1 MTPAKGA
8 CRHRTKPKAW
18 AIPLRAHRA
27 HMFFEGG
34 SMRSAGFNRVTTP
47 WAGASDDLR
56 ATYKFIIATTAEATT
71 AT

>member
-18 AIPLRAHRA
+18 AIPMRAHRA

-34 SMRSAGFNRVTTP
+34 SMRSAGFNRETTP
-47 WAGASDDLR
+47 WAGAPDDLQ
-56 ATYKFIIATTAEATT
+56 AIYKFIATRSKATTTR
-71 AT
+71 